1 MSKRLKSIED
11 ASIKLN
17 ENLESTN
24 SQTKDLTETTIKLRE
39 ILSSSQKRGQWGE
52 RIVEDILNVI
62 GLMEG
67 VNYTKQ
73 GVVESGERPD
83 FTFIL
88 PKEKVINMDVKF
100 PLAHYERYIDSDDE
114 HIRSSEKAAFLKDV
128 KKHVRD
134 NTPLDKDSVT
144 LEAGDVIFYFV
155 ALLNVLD
162 IKVEDVLRKNMEKLD
177 SREKR
182 DKIKGSGDY
191 R

>member
-1 MSKRLKSIED
+1 MLTRQDLEDMGYFEAFEQKKRMYLDDYAE
-11 ASIKLN
+11 
-17 ENLESTN
+17 
-24 SQTKDLTETTIKLRE
+24 
-39 ILSSSQKRGQWGE
+39 W
-52 RIVEDILNVI
+52 
-62 GLMEG
+62 
-67 VNYTKQ
+67 
-73 GVVESGERPD
+73 VESKIVTTGDKRILENTMGFIGETGE
-83 FTFIL
+83 FF
-88 PKEKVINMDVKF
+88 EKI
-100 PLAHYERYIDSDDE
+100 
-114 HIRSSEKAAFLKDV
+114 

-162 IKVEDVLRKNMEKLD
+162 IKVENVLRKNMEKLD

>member
-1 MSKRLKSIED
+1 MLTRQDLEDMGYFEAFEQKKRMYLDDYSE
-11 ASIKLN
+11 
-17 ENLESTN
+17 
-24 SQTKDLTETTIKLRE
+24 
-39 ILSSSQKRGQWGE
+39 W
-52 RIVEDILNVI
+52 
-62 GLMEG
+62 
-67 VNYTKQ
+67 
-73 GVVESGERPD
+73 VESKIVTTGDKRILENTMGFIGETGE
-83 FTFIL
+83 FF
-88 PKEKVINMDVKF
+88 EKI
-100 PLAHYERYIDSDDE
+100 
-114 HIRSSEKAAFLKDV
+114 

-144 LEAGDVIFYFV
+144 LEAGDVIFYFI

>member
-1 MSKRLKSIED
+1 MLTRQDLEDMGYFEAFEQKKRMYLDDYAEWV
-11 ASIKLN
+11 
-17 ENLESTN
+17 ENKIVTTGDKRILENTMGFIG
-24 SQTKDLTETTIKLRE
+24 ET
-39 ILSSSQKRGQWGE
+39 GE
-52 RIVEDILNVI
+52 
-62 GLMEG
+62 
-67 VNYTKQ
+67 
-73 GVVESGERPD
+73 
-83 FTFIL
+83 FF
-88 PKEKVINMDVKF
+88 EKI
-100 PLAHYERYIDSDDE
+100 
-114 HIRSSEKAAFLKDV
+114 

>member
-1 MSKRLKSIED
+1 MLTRQDLEDMGYFEAFEQKKRMYLDDYAE
-11 ASIKLN
+11 
-17 ENLESTN
+17 
-24 SQTKDLTETTIKLRE
+24 
-39 ILSSSQKRGQWGE
+39 W
-52 RIVEDILNVI
+52 
-62 GLMEG
+62 
-67 VNYTKQ
+67 
-73 GVVESGERPD
+73 VESKIVTTGDKRILENTMGFIGETGE
-83 FTFIL
+83 FF
-88 PKEKVINMDVKF
+88 EKI
-100 PLAHYERYIDSDDE
+100 
-114 HIRSSEKAAFLKDV
+114 

-182 DKIKGSGDY
+182 NKIKGSGDY

>member
-1 MSKRLKSIED
+1 MLTRQDLEDMGYFEAFEQKKRMYLDDYAE
-11 ASIKLN
+11 
-17 ENLESTN
+17 
-24 SQTKDLTETTIKLRE
+24 
-39 ILSSSQKRGQWGE
+39 W
-52 RIVEDILNVI
+52 
-62 GLMEG
+62 
-67 VNYTKQ
+67 
-73 GVVESGERPD
+73 VESKIVTTGDKRILENTMGFIGETGE
-83 FTFIL
+83 FF
-88 PKEKVINMDVKF
+88 EKI
-100 PLAHYERYIDSDDE
+100 
-114 HIRSSEKAAFLKDV
+114 

>member
-1 MSKRLKSIED
+1 MMLTRQDLEDMGYFEAFEQKKRIYLDDYAEWV
-11 ASIKLN
+11 
-17 ENLESTN
+17 ENKIVTTGDKRILENTMGFIG
-24 SQTKDLTETTIKLRE
+24 ET
-39 ILSSSQKRGQWGE
+39 GE
-52 RIVEDILNVI
+52 
-62 GLMEG
+62 
-67 VNYTKQ
+67 
-73 GVVESGERPD
+73 
-83 FTFIL
+83 FF
-88 PKEKVINMDVKF
+88 EKI
-100 PLAHYERYIDSDDE
+100 
-114 HIRSSEKAAFLKDV
+114 

-182 DKIKGSGDY
+182 NKIKGSGDY

>member
-1 MSKRLKSIED
+1 MLTRQDLEDMGYFEAFEQKKRMYLDDYSE
-11 ASIKLN
+11 
-17 ENLESTN
+17 
-24 SQTKDLTETTIKLRE
+24 
-39 ILSSSQKRGQWGE
+39 WGE
-52 RIVEDILNVI
+52 NKIVTTGDKRILENTMGFI
-62 GLMEG
+62 GE
-67 VNYTKQ
+67 T
-73 GVVESGERPD
+73 GE
-83 FTFIL
+83 FF
-88 PKEKVINMDVKF
+88 EKI
-100 PLAHYERYIDSDDE
+100 
-114 HIRSSEKAAFLKDV
+114 

>member
-1 MSKRLKSIED
+1 MLTRQDLEDMGYFEAFEQKKRMYLDDYAEWV
-11 ASIKLN
+11 
-17 ENLESTN
+17 ENKIVTTGDKRILENTMGFIG
-24 SQTKDLTETTIKLRE
+24 ET
-39 ILSSSQKRGQWGE
+39 GE
-52 RIVEDILNVI
+52 
-62 GLMEG
+62 
-67 VNYTKQ
+67 
-73 GVVESGERPD
+73 
-83 FTFIL
+83 FF
-88 PKEKVINMDVKF
+88 EKI
-100 PLAHYERYIDSDDE
+100 
-114 HIRSSEKAAFLKDV
+114 

-182 DKIKGSGDY
+182 NKIKGSGDY

>member
-1 MSKRLKSIED
+1 MLTRQDLEDMGYFEAFEQKKRMYLDDYAEWV
-11 ASIKLN
+11 
-17 ENLESTN
+17 ENKIVTTGDKRILENTMGFIG
-24 SQTKDLTETTIKLRE
+24 ET
-39 ILSSSQKRGQWGE
+39 GE
-52 RIVEDILNVI
+52 
-62 GLMEG
+62 
-67 VNYTKQ
+67 
-73 GVVESGERPD
+73 
-83 FTFIL
+83 FF
-88 PKEKVINMDVKF
+88 EKI
-100 PLAHYERYIDSDDE
+100 
-114 HIRSSEKAAFLKDV
+114 

-162 IKVEDVLRKNMEKLD
+162 IKVENVLRKNMEKLD

>member
-1 MSKRLKSIED
+1 MLTRQDLEDMGYFEAFEQKKPIHLDDYAEWVENKIVTTGDKRIL
-11 ASIKLN
+11 
-17 ENLESTN
+17 ENTMGFIG
-24 SQTKDLTETTIKLRE
+24 ET
-39 ILSSSQKRGQWGE
+39 GE
-52 RIVEDILNVI
+52 
-62 GLMEG
+62 
-67 VNYTKQ
+67 
-73 GVVESGERPD
+73 
-83 FTFIL
+83 FF
-88 PKEKVINMDVKF
+88 EKI
-100 PLAHYERYIDSDDE
+100 
-114 HIRSSEKAAFLKDV
+114 

-162 IKVEDVLRKNMEKLD
+162 IKVENVLRKNMEKLE

>member
-1 MSKRLKSIED
+1 MLTRQDLEDMGYFEAFEQKKRIYLDDYAEWV
-11 ASIKLN
+11 
-17 ENLESTN
+17 ENKIVTTGDKRILENTMGFIG
-24 SQTKDLTETTIKLRE
+24 ET
-39 ILSSSQKRGQWGE
+39 GE
-52 RIVEDILNVI
+52 
-62 GLMEG
+62 
-67 VNYTKQ
+67 
-73 GVVESGERPD
+73 
-83 FTFIL
+83 FF
-88 PKEKVINMDVKF
+88 EKI
-100 PLAHYERYIDSDDE
+100 
-114 HIRSSEKAAFLKDV
+114 

-182 DKIKGSGDY
+182 NKIKGSGDY

>member
-1 MSKRLKSIED
+1 MLTRQDLEDMGYFEAFEQKKRMYLDDYAEWV
-11 ASIKLN
+11 
-17 ENLESTN
+17 ENKIVTTGDKRILENTMGFIG
-24 SQTKDLTETTIKLRE
+24 ET
-39 ILSSSQKRGQWGE
+39 GE
-52 RIVEDILNVI
+52 
-62 GLMEG
+62 
-67 VNYTKQ
+67 
-73 GVVESGERPD
+73 
-83 FTFIL
+83 FF
-88 PKEKVINMDVKF
+88 EKI
-100 PLAHYERYIDSDDE
+100 
-114 HIRSSEKAAFLKDV
+114 

-182 DKIKGSGDY
+182 NKIKGAGDY

>member
-1 MSKRLKSIED
+1 MMLTRQDLEDMGYFEAFEQKKRMYLDDYAEWV
-11 ASIKLN
+11 
-17 ENLESTN
+17 ENKIVTTGDKRILENTMGFIG
-24 SQTKDLTETTIKLRE
+24 ET
-39 ILSSSQKRGQWGE
+39 GE
-52 RIVEDILNVI
+52 
-62 GLMEG
+62 
-67 VNYTKQ
+67 
-73 GVVESGERPD
+73 
-83 FTFIL
+83 FF
-88 PKEKVINMDVKF
+88 EKI
-100 PLAHYERYIDSDDE
+100 
-114 HIRSSEKAAFLKDV
+114 

-182 DKIKGSGDY
+182 NKIKGSGDY

>member
-1 MSKRLKSIED
+1 MLTRQDLEDMGYFEAFEQKKPIHLDDYAEWVENKIVTTGDKRIL
-11 ASIKLN
+11 
-17 ENLESTN
+17 ENTMGFIG
-24 SQTKDLTETTIKLRE
+24 ET
-39 ILSSSQKRGQWGE
+39 GE
-52 RIVEDILNVI
+52 
-62 GLMEG
+62 
-67 VNYTKQ
+67 
-73 GVVESGERPD
+73 
-83 FTFIL
+83 FF
-88 PKEKVINMDVKF
+88 EKI
-100 PLAHYERYIDSDDE
+100 
-114 HIRSSEKAAFLKDV
+114 

-144 LEAGDVIFYFV
+144 LEAGDVIFCFV